1 MSIEICKLTL
11 DYLNNGPNRKKYQL
25 AATKYNTTPD
35 ILEDAMKALVMLLI
49 NSAKSNVSLPSSTV
63 HQLVEFQTEPI
74 LIFQVSEEEFIN
86 ATDTGFNA
94 EQMSILWQFVSSKRN
109 LVSNILK
116 NYGIQEY
123 RFRELDWRLEARI
136 ASRSLL
142 SQAIPII
149 TIKLHLDTE
158 TTNENKQTIYG
169 IEEKLAV
176 PNEPSVQHRGNRK
189 EVIVQTDPNN
199 LLYIIDVLEM
209 ALEESKTHRL
219 RNLVKTL

>member
-1 MSIEICKLTL
+1 MS
-11 DYLNNGPNRKKYQL
+11 N
-25 AATKYNTTPD
+25 
-35 ILEDAMKALVMLLI
+35 
-49 NSAKSNVSLPSSTV
+49 
-63 HQLVEFQTEPI
+63 
-74 LIFQVSEEEFIN
+74 
-86 ATDTGFNA
+86 
-94 EQMSILWQFVSSKRN
+94 KRN

-158 TTNENKQTIYG
+158 INEHRQTIYG
-169 IEEKLAV
+169 IEAKLV
-176 PNEPSVQHRGNRK
+176 GNSEALSESSAKQGRSKK

-199 LLYIIDVLEM
+199 LLYIIDMLEK
-209 ALEESKTHRL
+209 ALEESKTRRV
-219 RNLVKTL
+219 RNLTKAL